1 MATGSE
7 DPWALLVIRFGPLK
21 DCGFESRAD
30 TSVHTDDEFQTRSYT
45 LLYNWLW
52 LLVYDF
58 RGIDS
63 SNNNGSSNC

>member
-30 TSVHTDDEFQTRSYT
+30 TSVHTDDEFQTRS
-45 LLYNWLW
+45 
-52 LLVYDF
+52 
-58 RGIDS
+58 
-63 SNNNGSSNC
+63 